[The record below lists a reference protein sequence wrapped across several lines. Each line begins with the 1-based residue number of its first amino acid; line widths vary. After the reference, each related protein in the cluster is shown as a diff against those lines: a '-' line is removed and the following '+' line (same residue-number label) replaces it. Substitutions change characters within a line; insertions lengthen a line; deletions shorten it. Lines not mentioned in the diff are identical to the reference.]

1 MTETNTT
8 IKNDTEGVQVGIRWI
23 DPSVAKELLAR
34 NTKNRKQAVASIER
48 YASDMANGRWVFNGA
63 PIVIDSDGVLADGQH
78 RLEALIGAAVTLPF
92 VVVDGVNPAAFE
104 TIDDGKKRT
113 VGDVLSVEG
122 FPNSTTLA
130 AVANLSLKYQTF
142 GNVHSGL
149 QRFSTK
155 TQQVEWASDKD
166 NQRQFFQFAPAGR
179 AVYKATRITDSTVI
193 FSSIT
198 LAKRYGITD
207 QILAFW
213 ERVETGMAD
222 ARGAGDPAMALRSF
236 AMSQIAD
243 RKKRSVRADVWIAA
257 IFRAFIAEM
266 DGSNLK
272 LIRVTQPVVLPD
284 LP

>member
-1 MTETNTT
+1 MTEINTT
-8 IKNDTEGVQVGIRWI
+8 NKNDVEGVEVGIRWI
-23 DPSVAKELLAR
+23 DPSTAKELLAR
-34 NTKNRKQAVASIER
+34 NTKNRKQAASSIGR

-92 VVVDGVNPAAFE
+92 LVVDGVNPAAFE

-113 VGDVLSVEG
+113 VGDVLSAEG
-122 FPNSTTLA
+122 FCNSNLLA
-130 AVANLSLKYQTF
+130 TVASLSVRYQAF
-142 GNVHSGL
+142 GKVHTGE
-149 QRFSTK
+149 RKFSTK

-166 NQRQFFQFAPAGR
+166 NLQHFLRFAPAGR
-179 AVYKATRITDSTVI
+179 AVYKATRITDSSVI

-243 RKKRSVRADVWIAA
+243 RKKRSMRADVWIAA

-272 LIRVTQPVVLPD
+272 LIRVALPVVLPD